1 MINICEFEQSFKK
14 ELEILDEIKEE
25 LKLVEYDE
33 DDNNIEDNFSRLFYK
48 NISCNF

>member
-25 LKLVEYDE
+25 LKLVEY
-33 DDNNIEDNFSRLFYK
+33 R
-48 NISCNF
+48 CN